1 MIIFCRI
8 IGKDRSISTVK
19 VDARKANF
27 TYNKGLYTL
36 PKESVNLTEYIDDKK
51 KTEPY
56 PELVFIEGVALPVN
70 AISADVQGFLEQTVL
85 ANALKQVARSQ
96 SDWMAIIMDYL
107 RHPSKLLI
115 LAFVGIIIAAVVG
128 GFLF

>member
-1 MIIFCRI
+1 MIIYCRI
-8 IGKDRSISTVK
+8 IGKDRSITTVK

-27 TYNKGLYTL
+27 TYNKGLYTI

-70 AISADVQGFLEQTVL
+70 IVSGDVQSFLEQTVL
-85 ANALKQVARSQ
+85 ANALKQVARAQ
-96 SDWMAIIMDYL
+96 SDWMAMILDYM
-107 RHPSKLLI
+107 RHPGKLLI
-115 LAFVGIIIAAVVG
+115 LAFVVIIVTAVIG
-128 GFLF
+128 GLMH

>member
-1 MIIFCRI
+1 MIIYCRI
-8 IGKDRSISTVK
+8 ICKDRSITTVK

-27 TYNKGLYTL
+27 TYNKGLYTI
-36 PKESVNLTEYIDDKK
+36 PKESVNLTDFADG

-56 PELVFIEGVALPVN
+56 PELVFIEGGALPVN

-96 SDWMAIIMDYL
+96 SDWMAMIMDYL

-115 LAFVGIIIAAVVG
+115 LMFIGIIIAAVVG
-128 GFLF
+128 GFMF

>member
-1 MIIFCRI
+1 MIISCRI
-8 IGKDRSISTVK
+8 IGKDRSITTVK
-19 VDARKANF
+19 VDARKNNF

-36 PKESVNLTEYIDDKK
+36 PKESVNLTDFADG
-51 KTEPY
+51 KTESY

-96 SDWMAIIMDYL
+96 SDWMAMIMDYM

-115 LAFVGIIIAAVVG
+115 LAFVGIILAAVVG